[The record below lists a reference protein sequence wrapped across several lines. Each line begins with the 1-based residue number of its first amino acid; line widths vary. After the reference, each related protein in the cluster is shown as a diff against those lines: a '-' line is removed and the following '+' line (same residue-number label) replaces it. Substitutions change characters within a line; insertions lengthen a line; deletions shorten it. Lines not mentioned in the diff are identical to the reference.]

1 MHCSGALDDSIPC
14 PYYQNTYPVC
24 FADGICGEWLN
35 KVADI
40 LEKHGEVSHFFE
52 MEIEQA
58 NERMESPH
66 NPMFNGVEVGN
77 DKRIELNK
85 AHVRFC
91 EQILKMIG
99 GLKECGNFAGEK
111 KGTFFLVIQFST
123 YTLYFKAYINFT
135 FQEYPIR
142 CLPIRNG
149 CLFVRTPMPTRFQ
162 ASYYPL
168 GEKGVLGK

>member
-1 MHCSGALDDSIPC
+1 
-14 PYYQNTYPVC
+14 
-24 FADGICGEWLN
+24 
-35 KVADI
+35 
-40 LEKHGEVSHFFE
+40 
-52 MEIEQA
+52 
-58 NERMESPH
+58 
-66 NPMFNGVEVGN
+66 
-77 DKRIELNK
+77 
-85 AHVRFC
+85 
-91 EQILKMIG
+91 MIG

-123 YTLYFKAYINFT
+123 YTLYFKAYIIRLERT
-135 FQEYPIR
+135 TLHSIR